1 MLGAFDAWLL
11 SSIGGLD
18 SAVSGTT
25 GGWKD
30 IIVRVS
36 PGVIAALGHASYRKR
51 TPFGE
56 VSLSWKYAAGKFA
69 MELGLPVGTTA
80 TVHTPTS
87 VAGATLRALHE
98 SSGDPAELWSAAG
111 GAAAGAAGV
120 RGAAAGAAGVRAVEP
135 ASEAVVA
142 TVAGGLGRG
151 GSYRFEAR
159 FGGE

>member
-36 PGVIAALGHASYRKR
+36 PGVIAALGHAGYRKR

-56 VSLSWKYAAGKFA
+56 VSLSWKYAAGKFT

-87 VAGATLRALHE
+87 VAGAALRTLHE
-98 SSGDPAELWSAAG
+98 SSGDPAELWSASA
-111 GAAAGAAGV
+111 
-120 RGAAAGAAGVRAVEP
+120 GAAAGAAGVRALEP
-135 ASEAVVA
+135 AGEAVVA

>member
-36 PGVIAALGHASYRKR
+36 PGAIAALGHASYRKR
-51 TPFGE
+51 TPYGE
-56 VSLSWKYAAGKFA
+56 VSLSWKYAAGKLT

-80 TVHTPTS
+80 TVHTPTT
-87 VAGATLRALHE
+87 VAGAALRTLHE
-98 SSGDPAELWSAAG
+98 SSGDPAELWSASG
-111 GAAAGAAGV
+111 GT
-120 RGAAAGAAGVRAVEP
+120 
-135 ASEAVVA
+135 ASG
-142 TVAGGLGRG
+142 T
-151 GSYRFEAR
+151 
-159 FGGE
+159 

>member
-36 PGVIAALGHASYRKR
+36 PGVIAALGHAGYRKR

-56 VSLSWKYAAGKFA
+56 VSLSWKYAAGKFT

-98 SSGDPAELWSAAG
+98 
-111 GAAAGAAGV
+111 
-120 RGAAAGAAGVRAVEP
+120 RGAGNELERTQWCAACSRGLGVP
-135 ASEAVVA
+135 HAVV
-142 TVAGGLGRG
+142 VAECIVSTGDALGVH
-151 GSYRFEAR
+151 
-159 FGGE
+159 

>member
-36 PGVIAALGHASYRKR
+36 PGAIAALGHASYRKR
-51 TPFGE
+51 TPYGE
-56 VSLSWKYAAGKFA
+56 VSLSWKYAAGKFT

-80 TVHTPTS
+80 TVHTPTT
-87 VAGATLRALHE
+87 VAGAALRTLHE
-98 SSGDPAELWSAAG
+98 SSGDPAELWSASG
-111 GAAAGAAGV
+111 GAATL
-120 RGAAAGAAGVRAVEP
+120 AAGVRAVEP
-135 ASEAVVA
+135 AGEAVVA
-142 TVAGGLGRG
+142 TVVGGLGGG